1 MNDREIVRSNPNAR
15 DYMDNFH
22 INSHKNVL
30 LLFEKTENNG
40 KEAADGS
47 ELRKLLL
54 LYLPKGHLHQCDQ
67 IARLCVQFLVI
78 YNNENCQ
85 KAEKMPKALQ
95 NFAQY

>member
-1 MNDREIVRSNPNAR
+1 MNDREIVRSNPNAS

-47 ELRKLLL
+47 YTYQRASS
-54 LYLPKGHLHQCDQ
+54 PVWPDC
-67 IARLCVQFLVI
+67 
-78 YNNENCQ
+78 
-85 KAEKMPKALQ
+85 
-95 NFAQY
+95 